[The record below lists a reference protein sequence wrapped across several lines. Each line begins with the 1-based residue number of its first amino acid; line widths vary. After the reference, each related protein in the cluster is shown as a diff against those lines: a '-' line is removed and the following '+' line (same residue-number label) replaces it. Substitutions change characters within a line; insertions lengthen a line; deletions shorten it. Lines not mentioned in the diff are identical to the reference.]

1 MHSTLHCTL
10 HDRYHPFTLDTYLT
24 QILQVIDQTYHTY
37 HTYINRYILE
47 TSSTMKSISFTILL
61 ALFTN
66 TASAFA
72 PHGLTSVCTREEV
85 STGYSSYAPNAFT
98 KTNRNKG
105 TNMAM
110 PPFLTNLAATKDK
123 DGEVDV
129 EVEEELSETKKLLK
143 QVKEAGTAGIISY
156 ALWELAF
163 WTLSVPVC
171 VFAYYE
177 LVGHMPDFTNKEDLE
192 KLGGEAFAFVNF
204 ARFAVPLRIGLALST
219 TSWIQGNV
227 VDKYFNKKDE
237 NVPKEE

>member
-1 MHSTLHCTL
+1 
-10 HDRYHPFTLDTYLT
+10 
-24 QILQVIDQTYHTY
+24 
-37 HTYINRYILE
+37 
-47 TSSTMKSISFTILL
+47 MKSISFAILL
-61 ALFTN
+61 ALYTN

-72 PHGLTSVCTREEV
+72 PRGLTPVCTREEV
-85 STGYSSYAPNAFT
+85 STGYSLCAPNAFT
-98 KTNRNKG
+98 NTNRNKG
-105 TNMAM
+105 TNVAM
-110 PPFLTNLAATKDK
+110 PPFLTILGLKKAGSDDDSVATLDGKVADTDSKSTATKD
-123 DGEVDV
+123 GEV

-163 WTLSVPVC
+163 WALSVPVC

-177 LVGHMPDFTNKEDLE
+177 LVGHMPDLTNKEDLE

>member
-1 MHSTLHCTL
+1 ML
-10 HDRYHPFTLDTYLT
+10 
-24 QILQVIDQTYHTY
+24 I
-37 HTYINRYILE
+37 
-47 TSSTMKSISFTILL
+47 
-61 ALFTN
+61 
-66 TASAFA
+66 
-72 PHGLTSVCTREEV
+72 
-85 STGYSSYAPNAFT
+85 
-98 KTNRNKG
+98 
-105 TNMAM
+105 
-110 PPFLTNLAATKDK
+110 FLTHTHIVLFIDEAYDLNPAANPKAQPIFNLMMKAASEHADDLTIILAGYKDDLEKKLYSYNDGLKRRFPQEFQFDDYSESELLQIWEQKLKASATKDK